1 MMKAA
6 LVAFSSLCY
15 FVGLLAENGK
25 PRAICPNPTIEAV
38 EGATV
43 TLQCYL
49 NPPHSVV
56 DYALDWTRDDLNKG
70 VYSYRGKQE
79 NPNDWMDQ
87 YKGRSTLHLED
98 LSRGILT
105 LQISSVQLADSGPYK
120 CFISRLLTSCVVN
133 VTVVHQSKKNTTRPP
148 PDEPD
153 KADGKNGKLVAIIT
167 STVVVVLVFIV
178 VGVLVRRGTIQKL
191 MTRFRGRREQ
201 NAELTNGCELNPLR
215 TSSANNNPDAENNM
229 QVV

>member
-1 MMKAA
+1 MKGEERERHP
-6 LVAFSSLCY
+6 LQETVNLQHVQSSPS
-15 FVGLLAENGK
+15 FRPGK
-25 PRAICPNPTIEAV
+25 PQAICPNPTIQAV
-38 EGATV
+38 EGDTV

-87 YKGRSTLHLED
+87 YKGRSTLHLDD

-133 VTVVHQSKKNTTRPP
+133 VTVETKGKDQQNETKRNESSTTGP
-148 PDEPD
+148 PDDHNAAEMEAVWKTLIPI
-153 KADGKNGKLVAIIT
+153 LVVAAAGG
-167 STVVVVLVFIV
+167 
-178 VGVLVRRGTIQKL
+178 GVLFILVKRGKIKICKKTLRRANFK
-191 MTRFRGRREQ
+191 ME
-201 NAELTNGCELNPLR
+201 NLR
-215 TSSANNNPDAENNM
+215 TGATERDED
-229 QVV
+229 

>member
-6 LVAFSSLCY
+6 LVTFSSLCY
-15 FVGLLAENGK
+15 FVGLLAETGK

-38 EGATV
+38 EGDTV

-49 NPPHSVV
+49 NPPHNVV

-148 PDEPD
+148 PDELDKPD
-153 KADGKNGKLVAIIT
+153 GGKRHIIHAGII
-167 STVVVVLVFIV
+167 SSLVVLL
-178 VGVLVRRGTIQKL
+178 GVLIVLLVKYKL
-191 MTRFRGRREQ
+191 KKR
-201 NAELTNGCELNPLR
+201 LR
-215 TSSANNNPDAENNM
+215 
-229 QVV
+229 

>member
-1 MMKAA
+1 M
-6 LVAFSSLCY
+6 
-15 FVGLLAENGK
+15 FVCLTGK

-38 EGATV
+38 EGDTV

-49 NPPHSVV
+49 NPPHNVV

-133 VTVVHQSKKNTTRPP
+133 VTVETKGKDQQNETKRDESSTTGPP
-148 PDEPD
+148 EEEETEPD
-153 KADGKNGKLVAIIT
+153 DHNAAEMEAVWKTVIPILVVAAAG
-167 STVVVVLVFIV
+167 
-178 VGVLVRRGTIQKL
+178 GVLFILVKRGKIKICKKTLRRANFK
-191 MTRFRGRREQ
+191 ME
-201 NAELTNGCELNPLR
+201 NLR
-215 TSSANNNPDAENNM
+215 TGATERDED
-229 QVV
+229 